1 VLAEQLMAPSRA
13 ALPDNAPGATGLS
26 SLIARRLGGELRYPP
41 EMTDVDGANLSILAV
56 RMTRLRKNLCGV
68 GFNGQTLQVIRH
80 EGYQLCLPVQ
90 LL

>member
-1 VLAEQLMAPSRA
+1 
-13 ALPDNAPGATGLS
+13 
-26 SLIARRLGGELRYPP
+26 
-41 EMTDVDGANLSILAV
+41 MTDVDGANLSNLAV
-56 RMTRLRKNLCGV
+56 RMTRLRKNLCDV